1 MLRTRVKRLTSA
13 GAALLVLG
21 SAGSP
26 SAAADET
33 VLARALR
40 PTAVSV
46 HGGFVVW
53 SSWSDRAGG
62 YRLVA
67 WDRDRGRRVLTV
79 RPQSVPFDADVGPGR
94 DGRPVAVYSRC
105 RRPPTGGQSSNQL
118 PVYVNGR
125 GCDLYQLA
133 LTGGVERRIDKLS
146 QRGASEVLPTVW
158 KAGVAFARTY
168 ERRRGLDGALPHL
181 LLGSLRSGVPSR
193 ELPGGTRGVYEPIDD
208 DRSPPSD
215 YYGGPGPTGLDFDG
229 RRVAFVWNSQAETCH
244 PGDEGDLDHLRSEV
258 WVDTL
263 ESGQELLEQ
272 TCEDETDRFF
282 SPALAGE
289 RLFYSRRLNNTSFN
303 GRFRV
308 YEFDGAAFS
317 ETPVS
322 RKALSIA
329 RDGET
334 TYFTRILKFEGRTEI
349 VGSTDLDFQPSER
362 LGIAR

>member
-1 MLRTRVKRLTSA
+1 MLRTRVKRLTGA

-21 SAGSP
+21 SASLP
-26 SAAADET
+26 TAAADET
-33 VLARALR
+33 VLARELR
-40 PTAVSV
+40 PTAVSA

-53 SSWSDRAGG
+53 SSWSDRAHG

-67 WDRDRGRRVLTV
+67 WDRQGGRRVLPA
-79 RPQSVPFDADVGPGR
+79 RAQRVPFDADVGPGR

-105 RRPPTGGQSSNQL
+105 RRSPTDARSANQL
-118 PVYVNGR
+118 PVYVSGR

-133 LTGGVERRIDKLS
+133 LRGGTEHRIDKLS
-146 QRGASEVLPTVW
+146 QRGASEVLPTAW

-168 ERRRGLDGALPHL
+168 ERRAGLDGVLPHL
-181 LLGSLRSGVPSR
+181 LLGSLRSGVPAR
-193 ELPGGTRGVYEPIDD
+193 NLPGGTRGVYEKIDYD
-208 DRSPPSD
+208 GRPPT
-215 YYGGPGPTGLDFDG
+215 YYDGGPGPTGIDFDG
-229 RRVAFVWNSQAETCH
+229 RRVAFVWNSQAESCH

-258 WVDTL
+258 LIDTVDG
-263 ESGQELLEQ
+263 GQELVEQ
-272 TCEDETDRFF
+272 TCEDETNRFF

-289 RLFYSRRLNNTSFN
+289 RLFYSRRLNDTSFN

-334 TYFTRILKFEGRTEI
+334 TYFTRILKFEGRTEV